1 MQEITAPRRTRAE
14 PRRPD
19 PAGGEAPRARSQ
31 GRADAAQSS
40 GLVARFQ
47 AVRDHTEALA
57 APLGPEDQ
65 TIQSMPDASP
75 TKWHR
80 AHVTWFFENFLLAEH
95 APGYRAFD
103 PAFAYLFNSYY
114 EGAGPRHA
122 RPRRGLLTR
131 PDTATVGAYRR
142 HVDAAVATL
151 LGGRCAEAV
160 GQIVE
165 LGLHHEQ
172 QHQEL
177 LLTDILHAFAQNPLR
192 PAYRTDWR
200 DASPAATGGFARGPD
215 GLVTTGADTPGFG
228 FDNERPAHKSWLA
241 PFEIGRA
248 LVTNSDWL
256 AFIADGGY
264 RTPTLWLADGW
275 ATATAEGWV
284 APGYWEERDGAW
296 FAMTLGGLR
305 PVDPRAA
312 VRHVSFYEADAF
324 ARWAGARLPTE
335 AEWETSCIAGLLDDA
350 FGRVWQWT
358 QSAYGPYPGFRTL
371 DGTLG
376 EYNGKFMANQLVLR
390 GSSVATPAGHSRPTY
405 RNFFYPHQRWQFT
418 GLRLA
423 RDLR

>member
-1 MQEITAPRRTRAE
+1 MSEITAPRRASAKLARPVPVDGNSPGSVPGAPAARTESLATRF
-14 PRRPD
+14 R
-19 PAGGEAPRARSQ
+19 
-31 GRADAAQSS
+31 
-40 GLVARFQ
+40 
-47 AVRDHTEALA
+47 AVRQHTEALA

-95 APGYRAFD
+95 APGYRPFD

-131 PDTATVGAYRR
+131 PDTATIGAYRR
-142 HVDAAVATL
+142 HVDAAVSTL
-151 LGGRCAEAV
+151 LDGRCADAV

-200 DASPAATGGFARGPD
+200 DAAPTQVGGFVHGPE
-215 GLVTTGADTPGFG
+215 GLVTTGNDTPGFG
-228 FDNERPAHKSWLA
+228 FDNERPAHKSWLD
-241 PFEIGRA
+241 PFEIGRG
-248 LVTNSDWL
+248 LVTNADWL
-256 AFIADGGY
+256 AFMADGGY

-275 ATATAEGWV
+275 ATVTSEGWA

-305 PVDPRAA
+305 PVDPRAP

-335 AEWETSCIAGLLDDA
+335 AEWETTCLAGLLDDA

-358 QSAYGPYPGFRTL
+358 ASAYGPYPGFRTL

-418 GLRLA
+418 GVRLA
-423 RDLR
+423 RDRR